1 MGINDNLIEDYRTV
15 ITNTIL
21 SNETIV
27 RVLSNND
34 ENQNDDEFDFDSAC
48 ESLLW
53 THLVPQQ
60 YIPDT
65 ITETGSYILYDMD
78 ENVLYSRGSTKG
90 TYTELTLYFWVLTH
104 KDMPKYKG
112 RLRNDILSRELKK
125 MFNETDGLGVAKNH
139 LIHNSIYNTPNY
151 KYMGRLLAFK
161 ITDWSDKLRG
171 MSNEQ

>member
-1 MGINDNLIEDYRTV
+1 MGINDNLIEDYRSV

-27 RVLSNND
+27 KVLSNDTLDLESAD
-34 ENQNDDEFDFDSAC
+34 E
-48 ESLLW
+48 LLW

-151 KYMGRLLAFK
+151 KYMGRLLTFK

-171 MSNEQ
+171 LGNEQ

>member
-1 MGINDNLIEDYRTV
+1 MGINDNLIEDYRSV

-27 RVLSNND
+27 KVLSNDTLDLESAD
-34 ENQNDDEFDFDSAC
+34 E
-48 ESLLW
+48 LLW
-53 THLVPQQ
+53 EHLVPQQ

-78 ENVLYSRGSTKG
+78 ENVLYTRGSTKG

>member
-1 MGINDNLIEDYRTV
+1 MGINDNLIEDYRSV

-27 RVLSNND
+27 KVLSNDTLDLESAD
-34 ENQNDDEFDFDSAC
+34 E
-48 ESLLW
+48 LLW
-53 THLVPQQ
+53 EHLVPQQ

-112 RLRNDILSRELKK
+112 RLRNDILSRELKS
-125 MFNETDGLGVAKNH
+125 MFNETGGLGIAKNH

-151 KYMGRLLAFK
+151 KYMGRLLTFK
-161 ITDWSDKLRG
+161 ITDWSDKVRLDK
-171 MSNEQ
+171 

>member
-1 MGINDNLIEDYRTV
+1 MGINDNLIEDYRSV

-27 RVLSNND
+27 KVLSNDTLDLESAD
-34 ENQNDDEFDFDSAC
+34 E
-48 ESLLW
+48 LLW
-53 THLVPQQ
+53 EHLVPQQ

-78 ENVLYSRGSTKG
+78 ENVLYSKGSTKG

-125 MFNETDGLGVAKNH
+125 MFNETDGFGVAKNH

-171 MSNEQ
+171 LNNEQ

>member
-1 MGINDNLIEDYRTV
+1 MGINDNLIEDYRSV

-27 RVLSNND
+27 KVLSNDTLDLESAD
-34 ENQNDDEFDFDSAC
+34 E
-48 ESLLW
+48 LLW
-53 THLVPQQ
+53 KHLVPQQ

-65 ITETGSYILYDMD
+65 ITDTGSYILYDMD
-78 ENVLYSRGSTKG
+78 ENVLYSKGSTKG

-171 MSNEQ
+171 MNNEQ